1 MLVGNN
7 ANEGPGFT
15 PQNITTEADL
25 VAWLELTFSLFT
37 NDDIAKVLLY
47 YPSSN
52 ASTNRN
58 ATLFATEG
66 DVGITALNQ
75 SSVGTGQQQRA
86 NVGSS
91 TFTGPSSMLE
101 LTNALCRTY
110 TRRPH
115 LSAQHTGWPR
125 LTTTT
130 ADQRTNINTLCL
142 LQLTH
147 WMLRRVCD
155 PS

>member
-1 MLVGNN
+1 MSAASTIANDTHSTDGTFVQDLPSRQLLQKQVDGMNVLVGNN

-25 VAWLELTFSLFT
+25 VEWLGVTFPLFT

-52 ASTNRN
+52 ASMSRN

-66 DVGITALNQ
+66 DGGITALNQ

-86 NVGSS
+86 DV
-91 TFTGPSSMLE
+91 
-101 LTNALCRTY
+101 R
-110 TRRPH
+110 
-115 LSAQHTGWPR
+115 LSQ
-125 LTTTT
+125 
-130 ADQRTNINTLCL
+130 
-142 LQLTH
+142 
-147 WMLRRVCD
+147 
-155 PS
+155 

>member
-1 MLVGNN
+1 MMSQLIDTYSTDGTYVQDLPSRQFLQRQVNGRNVLVGNN

-25 VAWLELTFSLFT
+25 VEWLGVTFPLFT

-52 ASTNRN
+52 SSTSRN

-66 DVGITALNQ
+66 DGGITALNQ

-86 NVGSS
+86 DVG
-91 TFTGPSSMLE
+91 
-101 LTNALCRTY
+101 
-110 TRRPH
+110 
-115 LSAQHTGWPR
+115 LSQ
-125 LTTTT
+125 
-130 ADQRTNINTLCL
+130 
-142 LQLTH
+142 
-147 WMLRRVCD
+147 
-155 PS
+155 

>member
-15 PQNITTEADL
+15 PQNISTEADL
-25 VAWLELTFSLFT
+25 VAWLELTFPLFT

-47 YPSSN
+47 YPNSN

-66 DVGITALNQ
+66 DIGITALNQ

-86 NVGSS
+86 NVG
-91 TFTGPSSMLE
+91 
-101 LTNALCRTY
+101 
-110 TRRPH
+110 
-115 LSAQHTGWPR
+115 LS
-125 LTTTT
+125 
-130 ADQRTNINTLCL
+130 
-142 LQLTH
+142 
-147 WMLRRVCD
+147 VE
-155 PS
+155 